1 MRSCGCVFVCACER
15 EREREMEFC
24 LKSSRSRM
32 QCCVCEFVSAC
43 VCVGEKHGIL
53 LEIFEITDAVLC
65 VGVYSCTCV
74 REKRI
79 AISTIS
85 FCLKNDLDLKKSRLF
100 QAKSRD
106 FFKQTFSSK
115 ILLGKVESILL
126 EKVEKCTSLSHTHT
140 NTHPHTGLH
149 PRSRLF
155 QAKFHFSLTHA
166 HRGEMHFST
175 ISTFSSIFLEK
186 EKFLGIRIHPKTL
199 FEIWLNA

>member
-1 MRSCGCVFVCACER
+1 
-15 EREREMEFC
+15 MEFC

-126 EKVEKCTSLSHTHT
+126 EKVEKCISLSHTHT
-140 NTHPHTGLH
+140 NTHPHTRLH

-166 HRGEMHFST
+166 PAEKCISPRSRLFQAFFLKKKTSFVFVCVCEKRNFS
-175 ISTFSSIFLEK
+175 
-186 EKFLGIRIHPKTL
+186 
-199 FEIWLNA
+199 